1 MACYKFG
8 EILLPKDFSV
18 ENWSVVACDQYT
30 SDRSYWDNLY
40 KTLKD
45 PTALNLVFPEC
56 YLSDDNSAL
65 INRIIEKQ
73 KEYISGGIFR
83 EVEGTVLVKR
93 NTAYGNERWG
103 LMCLV
108 DLDAYSFDP
117 SDKLPIRATE
127 GLVASRIPPRK
138 EIRSNCYIEL
148 PHVMLLIDDE
158 ERSVI
163 EPLKGKGKVLYDGD
177 LNGGGGHITG
187 YNVLDTSGAERALD
201 KLLSESEQKYGSP
214 LLFLVGDGN
223 HSLATAKACRD
234 ENNPLSRYALV
245 EIVNIYDE
253 GLKFEPIY
261 RVVYNVDNQKFLT
274 GLKKKTASYSGKT
287 TVYSGGD
294 SVEIPFPA
302 DAVEGV
308 KIAQDYIDDYIA
320 VEKGEVDYIHGLKEL
335 REICKRNNAVGIELA
350 PMDKS
355 TFFGYVAKNGI
366 LPRKTFSMGEADE
379 KRYYTEAR
387 YIKRN

>member
-1 MACYKFG
+1 M
-8 EILLPKDFSV
+8 
-18 ENWSVVACDQYT
+18 
-30 SDRSYWDNLY
+30 
-40 KTLKD
+40 
-45 PTALNLVFPEC
+45 
-56 YLSDDNSAL
+56 
-65 INRIIEKQ
+65 
-73 KEYISGGIFR
+73 
-83 EVEGTVLVKR
+83 
-93 NTAYGNERWG
+93 
-103 LMCLV
+103 
-108 DLDAYSFDP
+108 
-117 SDKLPIRATE
+117 
-127 GLVASRIPPRK
+127 
-138 EIRSNCYIEL
+138 
-148 PHVMLLIDDE
+148 
-158 ERSVI
+158 
-163 EPLKGKGKVLYDGD
+163 
-177 LNGGGGHITG
+177 
-187 YNVLDTSGAERALD
+187 
-201 KLLSESEQKYGSP
+201 
-214 LLFLVGDGN
+214 GDGN

-261 RVVYNVDNQKFLT
+261 RVVYTVDNQKFLS
-274 GLKKKTASYSGKT
+274 GFKKKTASYNGKT

-350 PMDKS
+350 PMDKAS
-355 TFFGYVAKNGI
+355 FFSYVAKNGI